1 MIYSVKG
8 IEIVLCRIPRY
19 YIETNSKGE
28 DSMKALLICGS
39 PRKEGNT
46 EILLNKARE
55 RLVNR
60 GVPSEVV
67 LLAEHT
73 VKPCIACDRCRKVK
87 DGTCAAIKDD
97 DFHPIFK
104 KMCEADAIIVGSPVY
119 FGCATSQTTSLLH
132 RAGYVSGANGNFFK
146 GKIGAPVVV
155 ARRAGQNFTY
165 AQLQFFFTINDMI
178 VPGSTYWNVAFGR
191 QKGEVAGDDEGIE
204 TINHFAD
211 NVAGL
216 LQKLV

>member
-1 MIYSVKG
+1 MIFPMKG
-8 IEIVLCRIPRY
+8 IEIVLCLIPRY

-28 DSMKALLICGS
+28 DSMKTLLICGS

-73 VKPCIACDRCRKVK
+73 VKPCIACEGCKK
-87 DGTCAAIKDD
+87 LMDGTCSIKDD
-97 DFHPIFK
+97 DFHSIFE
-104 KMCEADAIIVGSPVY
+104 KMREADAIIVGSPVY
-119 FGCATSQTTSLLH
+119 FGCATSQTTGLLH
-132 RAGYVSGANGNFFK
+132 RAGYVSSANGNFFK

-191 QKGEVAGDDEGIE
+191 KKGEVTDDKEGIE

-211 NVAGL
+211 NVADL

>member
-1 MIYSVKG
+1 
-8 IEIVLCRIPRY
+8 
-19 YIETNSKGE
+19 
-28 DSMKALLICGS
+28 MKALFICGS

-46 EILLNKARE
+46 EILLNLASN
-55 RLVNR
+55 RLRDR
-60 GVPSEVV
+60 GVESEMV

-73 VKPCIACDRCRKVK
+73 VKPCIACERCKKSK
-87 DGTCAAIKDD
+87 DGTCPAIHDD
-97 DFHPIFK
+97 DFHPIFE

-119 FGCATSQTTSLLH
+119 FGSATAQITGLLH
-132 RAGYVSGANGNFFK
+132 RAGYLSRANGNYFA

-191 QKGEVAGDDEGIE
+191 KKGDVNSDDEGIE
-204 TINHFAD
+204 TISHFAD
-211 NVAGL
+211 NVADL
-216 LQKLV
+216 LLLRKA